1 MTAQLLNGISDNEIK
16 GDGYIFYRDSGTLE
30 VSSYFGTTKWRDDKN
45 IDKTEVLKLN
55 LLPSVSSIGFS
66 AFQDCTE
73 LELDE
78 IPSTITTMYGNA
90 FKGCTNL
97 TWLMMP
103 KNPPSMEGTGQF
115 DDILGLYLLL
125 PYERSGKYDYSPW
138 NNYKIVD
145 GGSGLTDLTISN
157 GELTT
162 SDGKDVKP
170 FSPTDKF
177 LYIKVPYDVGEIT
190 FTPTSYLD
198 AGITINNKAVNSGS
212 ESPPIGLRSGG
223 NTTVI
228 DMKID
233 VVNGD
238 LNKKKTIKIFVDR
251 EERKVIPINTG
262 CDIPLPQPV
271 TGAEASRGVL
281 VDTDQYSI
289 QMYSWFP
296 SPGRGYT
303 FEPNREYT
311 ATISLIPKDGYT
323 LDGMQKGLF
332 TVNGEAKEFQ
342 EQSSSATITIM
353 KISFPKTV
361 KAPVDTSSIWLTAPV
376 TGAVAEKKI
385 KDTQFTAT
393 VEWKPALNAD
403 DTFAAGTVYTA
414 TITLTPAED
423 YTLDG
428 VEKDFFKV
436 TNARTTANEANSG
449 VVTAVFH
456 KTIEPVNL
464 KQIKGVTKPVTG
476 GYPWTDIEDT
486 NQYIG
491 SVEWEPEIPSG
502 KMFQADTEYTA
513 TITLI
518 IQSGYTKK
526 GIPKDFFEVEGAV
539 SVTNDEDS
547 DIVKATFARTD
558 ATVDKKIITGV
569 TAPVAGEKPVTAITD
584 TEQYTGKVTW
594 RPGIAQDGTFAANTN
609 YTAEITLEPK
619 KGYTMSGVPAD
630 FFEVEGAERAENKID
645 SGIIEASFAR
655 TAVTANRKNITGV
668 TAPVTGE
675 KPVTAITETEQYTG
689 SVVWSPAIAEGESF
703 ADDTKYTAVITLIPK
718 KGYTVSGVPKDYFE
732 VEGAESTENRINSG
746 IITARFAKTDAA
758 VNSKNIKGVTAPATG
773 EKPVTSITET
783 EQYTGSVVWS
793 PAIASG
799 GSFAANTEYTATIT
813 LALKKGYTLTGVTK
827 DYFEVEGAAR
837 TANAEN
843 SGIITAHF
851 AGTDAIRV
859 SEVTLDRTSLFMKV
873 GETEKLSV
881 IIDPLDA
888 TNPSVIWTT
897 GDAGIAAVD
906 SDGTV
911 HAVGTGRTALTVTA
925 LDGGKTAVCTVFVR
939 TSVEESGDDG
949 QEADNIYPILNGQIP
964 ASEGHGLWKEQG
976 SGAWK
981 FLKDKEGYAQKE
993 WLKIG
998 EDWYLFGDNSIMI
1011 TGWSLVNQ
1019 TWYYS
1024 GGSGAMLTGWQFING
1039 SWYYLRPDGS
1049 MAVGWLEADGKWYY
1063 LRPDGSCLIN
1073 GVTPDGYRV
1082 DGNGVWD
1089 GNEK

>member
-1 MTAQLLNGISDNEIK
+1 M
-16 GDGYIFYRDSGTLE
+16 
-30 VSSYFGTTKWRDDKN
+30 
-45 IDKTEVLKLN
+45 
-55 LLPSVSSIGFS
+55 
-66 AFQDCTE
+66 
-73 LELDE
+73 
-78 IPSTITTMYGNA
+78 
-90 FKGCTNL
+90 
-97 TWLMMP
+97 
-103 KNPPSMEGTGQF
+103 
-115 DDILGLYLLL
+115 
-125 PYERSGKYDYSPW
+125 
-138 NNYKIVD
+138 
-145 GGSGLTDLTISN
+145 
-157 GELTT
+157 
-162 SDGKDVKP
+162 
-170 FSPTDKF
+170 
-177 LYIKVPYDVGEIT
+177 
-190 FTPTSYLD
+190 
-198 AGITINNKAVNSGS
+198 
-212 ESPPIGLRSGG
+212 
-223 NTTVI
+223 
-228 DMKID
+228 
-233 VVNGD
+233 
-238 LNKKKTIKIFVDR
+238 
-251 EERKVIPINTG
+251 
-262 CDIPLPQPV
+262 
-271 TGAEASRGVL
+271 
-281 VDTDQYSI
+281 
-289 QMYSWFP
+289 
-296 SPGRGYT
+296 
-303 FEPNREYT
+303 
-311 ATISLIPKDGYT
+311 
-323 LDGMQKGLF
+323 
-332 TVNGEAKEFQ
+332 
-342 EQSSSATITIM
+342 
-353 KISFPKTV
+353 
-361 KAPVDTSSIWLTAPV
+361 
-376 TGAVAEKKI
+376 
-385 KDTQFTAT
+385 
-393 VEWKPALNAD
+393 
-403 DTFAAGTVYTA
+403 
-414 TITLTPAED
+414 
-423 YTLDG
+423 
-428 VEKDFFKV
+428 
-436 TNARTTANEANSG
+436 
-449 VVTAVFH
+449 
-456 KTIEPVNL
+456 
-464 KQIKGVTKPVTG
+464 
-476 GYPWTDIEDT
+476 
-486 NQYIG
+486 
-491 SVEWEPEIPSG
+491 
-502 KMFQADTEYTA
+502 
-513 TITLI
+513 
-518 IQSGYTKK
+518 
-526 GIPKDFFEVEGAV
+526 EGAV

-594 RPGIAQDGTFAANTN
+594 RPGFAQDGTFAANTN

-703 ADDTKYTAVITLIPK
+703 ADNTKYTAVITLIPK
-718 KGYTVSGVPKDYFE
+718 KGYTVSGVP
-732 VEGAESTENRINSG
+732 
-746 IITARFAKTDAA
+746 
-758 VNSKNIKGVTAPATG
+758 
-773 EKPVTSITET
+773 
-783 EQYTGSVVWS
+783 
-793 PAIASG
+793 
-799 GSFAANTEYTATIT
+799 
-813 LALKKGYTLTGVTK
+813 K

-897 GDAGIAAVD
+897 GDAGIAVVD

-949 QEADNIYPILNGQIP
+949 QEADNTYPILNGQIP

-981 FLKDKEGYAQKE
+981 FLKDKDGYAQKE

-1011 TGWSLVNQ
+1011 NGWSLVNQ

-1039 SWYYLRPDGS
+1039 SWYYLKPDGS

-1073 GVTPDGYRV
+1073 GVTPWTGTVYGTEMR
-1082 DGNGVWD
+1082 NR
-1089 GNEK
+1089 